1 MFVVIIRENDAL
13 ANVSLIKDEQLI
25 ILTKNGY
32 AIRFNSNEIG
42 STSRNSSGVKGIN
55 LVDDEIVCVLPL
67 RDNNDYLG
75 LFTQNGFA
83 KKVKLSELPAQKR
96 GGRGINL
103 YKVDKMTGPIVGGS
117 LINDTDNLFIG
128 GDKHNICISAKDIPL
143 QGRNAIGNQLIK
155 HGNISSI
162 TKV

>member
-1 MFVVIIRENDAL
+1 MKYKIIVDSSSN
-13 ANVSLIKDEQLI
+13 
-25 ILTKNGY
+25 LTKDY
-32 AIRFNSNEIG
+32 
-42 STSRNSSGVKGIN
+42 

-128 GDKHNICISAKDIPL
+128 GDKHNICISAKDITL
-143 QGRNAIGNQLIK
+143 GSKYAVGSSVIK
-155 HGNISSI
+155 NSRVKSI
-162 TKV
+162 TKIWFAFQKIF